1 VPDPGAMPP
10 GPPTDWAAIATG
22 GAALGGVL
30 TAAGAALRGARD
42 VRRAL
47 RRWLGIDDIARE
59 VRALTPRVEAALDAA
74 QELAHADP
82 RALVALRGEL
92 AALRSDL
99 ARLARIPG
107 PDDDDRDPDDSD
119 G

>member
-1 VPDPGAMPP
+1 MPDPAAMPP

-30 TAAGAALRGARD
+30 TAVGAALRGASD
-42 VRRAL
+42 LRRAL
-47 RRWLGIDDIARE
+47 RRWLGIDDLARD
-59 VRALTPRVEAALDAA
+59 VRALTPRVEAALAAA

-82 RALVALRGEL
+82 RALGALRGEL
-92 AALRSDL
+92 SALRSDL
-99 ARLARIPG
+99 ARLARIPSA
-107 PDDDDRDPDDSD
+107 DDGDPDDTD

>member
-30 TAAGAALRGARD
+30 TAIGAALRGASD
-42 VRRAL
+42 LRRAL
-47 RRWLGIDDIARE
+47 RRWLGIDDLARD
-59 VRALTPRVEAALDAA
+59 VRALTPRVEAALQAA

-82 RALVALRGEL
+82 RALGALRGEL
-92 AALRSDL
+92 SALRSDL

-107 PDDDDRDPDDSD
+107 PDDRDPDDTD

>member
-1 VPDPGAMPP
+1 MPDPGAIPP
-10 GPPTDWAAIATG
+10 GPPTDWASIATG
-22 GAALGGVL
+22 GAAIGGVL
-30 TAAGAALRGARD
+30 TAVGAALRGARD
-42 VRRAL
+42 LRRAM
-47 RRWLGIDDIARE
+47 RRWLGVDDVARE

-82 RALVALRGEL
+82 RALAALRGEL
-92 AALRSDL
+92 VALRSDL

-107 PDDDDRDPDDSD
+107 PGDDRDPDDTD

>member
-1 VPDPGAMPP
+1 VPDPGAIPP

-22 GAALGGVL
+22 GAAIGGVL
-30 TAAGAALRGARD
+30 TAVGAALRGARD
-42 VRRAL
+42 LRRAL
-47 RRWLGIDDIARE
+47 RRWLGVDDVARE

-82 RALVALRGEL
+82 RALAALRGEL
-92 AALRSDL
+92 AAFRSEL

-107 PDDDDRDPDDSD
+107 PGDDRDPDDTD

>member
-30 TAAGAALRGARD
+30 TAIGAALRGASD
-42 VRRAL
+42 LRRAL
-47 RRWLGIDDIARE
+47 RRWLGIDDLARD
-59 VRALTPRVEAALDAA
+59 VRALSLRVEAAERAA
-74 QELAHADP
+74 LELTDADP
-82 RALVALRGEL
+82 RPAAVAITAELR
-92 AALRSDL
+92 AVRQAL
-99 ARLARIPG
+99 ARLT
-107 PDDDDRDPDDSD
+107 PDD

>member
-1 VPDPGAMPP
+1 MPP

-30 TAAGAALRGARD
+30 TAIGAALRGASD
-42 VRRAL
+42 LRRAL
-47 RRWLGIDDIARE
+47 RRWLGIDDLARD
-59 VRALTPRVEAALDAA
+59 VRALSPRVEAALQAA

-82 RALVALRGEL
+82 RALAALRGEL
-92 AALRSDL
+92 VALRSDL
-99 ARLARIPG
+99 ARLARVPG
-107 PDDDDRDPDDSD
+107 ADDDPDDTD